1 MYRNSFLK
9 QVLLG
14 LIVVLFASCDK
25 DFNEIGT
32 DIISDDHFGFE
43 KYTDAS
49 IVAFNQKLGPIASNN
64 LEINSLGIYNN
75 PAFGKTTAS
84 FVTQLELGT
93 SNPIFSNI
101 ETPAVIDSVIVNIPY
116 FSTLLD
122 TDSDGNKTYELDSIY
137 GQDLSAF
144 KLSVFESGYYLR
156 DLDPSQ
162 QLAGQQLFYSDKNS
176 EIDSY
181 KIGSRLNDSDNT
193 EQNDSFFFDP
203 KQIKET
209 SLNDDDEEVV
219 TKSVPAMRL
228 HLNKDFFTQKILNAP
243 NGQLFNN
250 NLFKNYLRG
259 LYFKVESNG
268 SSSGN
273 MAMINFKKGTVTVY
287 YKQDVEVTLDEVV
300 TVERLNKTLVMK
312 MVGNTVSLLEN
323 SNESADYINATS
335 NPDPTLGDEKLFLKG
350 GQGSVAV
357 IDIFGTTDTDGNGV
371 VDEVQAIQE
380 NGWLI
385 NEANLTF
392 YVDKDNLTMQNT
404 STIEPERIFL
414 YDLKN
419 GRPLIDY
426 TFDSSTNSSFP
437 KKGKTT
443 HGGMIERED
452 VDNGRGVRYKIRITR
467 HVINLIKEDSTNV
480 RLGLSITDNIN
491 NVIMSKLKTANI
503 ATDEAPTMSVISPV
517 GTILFGTK
525 VSANVPESK
534 RLKLEI
540 YYTKPD

>member
-32 DIISDDHFGFE
+32 EIIDDDHFGFE

-49 IVAFNQKLGPIASNN
+49 IVAFNQKLGPVASNN
-64 LEINSLGIYNN
+64 LEVNALGIYNN

-101 ETPAVIDSVIVNIPY
+101 ENPAVIDSVIVNIPY

-137 GQDLSAF
+137 GQDLSTF

-181 KIGSRLNDSDNT
+181 KIGNRLNDSDNT

-228 HLNKDFFTQKILNAP
+228 HLNKDFFTQKIINAP

-273 MAMINFKKGTVTVY
+273 MAMINFKKGSVTVY

-323 SNESADYINATS
+323 SNESVDYTNATS
-335 NPDPTLGDEKLFLKG
+335 NPDSTLGDEKLFLKG
-350 GQGSVAV
+350 GQGSIAV

-380 NGWLI
+380 NGWMI

-392 YVDKDNLTMQNT
+392 YVDKDNLAMQNT

-419 GRPLIDY
+419 GKPLIDY
-426 TFDSSTNSSFP
+426 IFDSSTNSSFP

-443 HGGMIERED
+443 HGGLIERED

-491 NVIMSKLKTANI
+491 NVTMSKLKTATSFI
-503 ATDEAPTMSVISPV
+503 DEAPAMSVISPV
-517 GTILFGTK
+517 GTILFGSK
-525 VSANVPESK
+525 VSTNVPESK

>member
-426 TFDSSTNSSFP
+426 NFDSSTNSSFP